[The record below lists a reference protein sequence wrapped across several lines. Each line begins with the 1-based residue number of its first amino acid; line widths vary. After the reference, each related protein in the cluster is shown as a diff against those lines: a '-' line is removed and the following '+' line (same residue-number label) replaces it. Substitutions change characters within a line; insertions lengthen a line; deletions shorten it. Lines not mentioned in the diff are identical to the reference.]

1 MAGETWLKGGLEKI
15 CFALSDGRSLFCFV
29 LSKIDFFFFADGD
42 AGMTGVN
49 VDGLVHISS
58 NNLGSCSKHSATTLL
73 LDRGFPELGK

>member
-1 MAGETWLKGGLEKI
+1 MVTP
-15 CFALSDGRSLFCFV
+15 SFV
-29 LSKIDFFFFADGD
+29 LYSLKLIFFFADGD
-42 AGMTGVN
+42 AGMSGVN

>member
-1 MAGETWLKGGLEKI
+1 MVTP
-15 CFALSDGRSLFCFV
+15 SFV
-29 LSKIDFFFFADGD
+29 LYSLKWNFFADGD